1 MADTKLMLQLSR
13 AEALVLF
20 EFLARCEEAERFS
33 FDDEAEQSV
42 VWLIQAQLE
51 RQLTEPLQPDYKDLL
66 REARNAVRKDAD
78 GG

>member
-51 RQLTEPLQPDYKDLL
+51 RATNGAPPTGLQRSL
-66 REARNAVRKDAD
+66 A
-78 GG
+78 

>member
-1 MADTKLMLQLSR
+1 MADTKLMLQVSR

-33 FDDEAEQSV
+33 FDDGAEQRV

-51 RQLTEPLQPDYKDLL
+51 RELTEPLQPDYRDLL
-66 REARNAVRKDAD
+66 RQARDAVRNAA
-78 GG
+78 GEG